1 MNTMEDKVRL
11 ALRETGEEISPHS
24 VPPLRLRGTRRTR
37 LPRIPGRWGTWLTP
51 LAAAAA
57 VAAVVAG
64 SLAISATFHGHAR
77 STGQAAAAR
86 WNGSPAGP
94 RSALREVPPYFVVLP
109 PQALIYARTALVRST
124 VTGRVLATVS
134 PPRPYKV
141 FTWVSGTADDRT
153 FVLAAQRWWNISSG
167 QAGTRAQDRD
177 NNAPTVFFKLAF
189 DPATGTATL
198 TRLAVPE
205 KITATNLGG
214 VGVSPDGTRLALD
227 FRNSIQIVTLATGAV
242 RTWTW
247 PGTGWIGNWKP
258 EGQIFSWSADG
269 RYLEFQQWGGRHDTM
284 HVRILDT
291 TAPGTSL
298 DRGQGHRGVPV
309 PARGRHLRGQQ
320 FVPHPGRHQDRHLNQ
335 LLPEAEHHGRR
346 LRPDHRV
353 LRPHRQGRSSTRT
366 GSARPSAGR
375 RSSGPARTAAPWSSV
390 TPGARGPGTAAATTS
405 SASLPGTSSRRSRT
419 APTTASSSPGSNR
432 GCGAPTITVR
442 AGIGWLAQ
450 RLPPDPRP
458 HGMWLARCATLIM

>member
-11 ALRETGEEISPHS
+11 ALRETGEEIGPHS

-37 LPRIPGRWGTWLTP
+37 LPRVPGRWGTWLTP

-86 WNGSPAGP
+86 WNGSPVGP

-141 FTWVSGTADDRT
+141 FTWVSGTADNRT
-153 FVLAAQRWWNISSG
+153 FVLAAQRWWNIASG
-167 QAGTRAQDRD
+167 QAGAPAQDRD
-177 NNAPTVFFKLAF
+177 NNAPTVFFRLTF
-189 DPATGTATL
+189 DPATGTAQL
-198 TRLAVPE
+198 TRLTVPE
-205 KITATNLGG
+205 KIRAHEPRRGG
-214 VGVSPDGTRLALD
+214 GLPRRHQARPGLPQLRPDRHAGHRRHPA
-227 FRNSIQIVTLATGAV
+227 
-242 RTWTW
+242 
-247 PGTGWIGNWKP
+247 PGPGRAAAWIGNWKP
-258 EGQIFSWSADG
+258 IGQIFSWSADG
-269 RYLEFQQWGGRHDTM
+269 RYLEFQQWGGRLNETM

-309 PARGRHLRGQQ
+309 PVRGRHPTR
-320 FVPHPGRHQDRHLNQ
+320 PAIRSSPRTAPGSSPR
-335 LLPEAEHHGRR
+335 PASSRR
-346 LRPDHRV
+346 QSTRSAATARSPST
-353 LRPHRQGRSSTRT
+353 PPAPASPSSTRT

-375 RSSGPARTAAPWSSV
+375 TSSGPARTAVPSSSV
-390 TPGARGPGTAAATTS
+390 TPGAR
-405 SASLPGTSSRRSRT
+405 RT
-419 APTTASSSPGSNR
+419 RYGGR
-432 GCGAPTITVR
+432 GNILGVL
-442 AGIGWLAQ
+442 AGNKFTPI
-450 RLPPDPRP
+450 P
-458 HGMWLARCATLIM
+458 HGAIEGLLIAW